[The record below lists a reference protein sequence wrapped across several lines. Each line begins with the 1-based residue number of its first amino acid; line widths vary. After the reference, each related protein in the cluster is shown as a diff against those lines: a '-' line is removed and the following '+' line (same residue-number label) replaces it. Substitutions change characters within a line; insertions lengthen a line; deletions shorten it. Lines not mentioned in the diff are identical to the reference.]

1 MNQRLKSEGRCRM
14 VPRLPMSRTING
26 DVIAIGLALTLSA
39 LLSGCVTADQV
50 WLPSYPGARETRF
63 HEASARGGAKTIT
76 VQFNEDVSL
85 LLTPISIDRKDS
97 LRLSVVVA
105 PGGTLW
111 LVSDQARIETAQD
124 AVPALLQYQGAM
136 EDIAAD
142 HQQGVYQLVGR
153 TRGYSFVVPITE
165 IKGDVFY
172 LMLPILTDLDNDI
185 DMVRVRFDRRR
196 ITAQEVNTNDGGNQ
210 NS

>member
-1 MNQRLKSEGRCRM
+1 M
-14 VPRLPMSRTING
+14 VTRLPMNRTING
-26 DVIAIGLALTLSA
+26 DALAIGLALTLSA
-39 LLSGCVTADQV
+39 LLSGCVTVDQA
-50 WLPSYPGARETRF
+50 WQPSYPGATETRF

-76 VQFNEDVSL
+76 VQLNEDVSL
-85 LLTPISIDRKDS
+85 LLTPVSIDRKDG
-97 LRLSVVVA
+97 LRFSVVVA

-111 LVSDQARIETAQD
+111 LVSDQARIESAQD
-124 AVPALLQYQGAM
+124 VVPAPLQYQGAM
-136 EDIAAD
+136 EDIATD

-172 LMLPILTDLDNDI
+172 LVLPILTDPDNDI

-196 ITAQEVNTNDGGNQ
+196 ITA
-210 NS
+210 